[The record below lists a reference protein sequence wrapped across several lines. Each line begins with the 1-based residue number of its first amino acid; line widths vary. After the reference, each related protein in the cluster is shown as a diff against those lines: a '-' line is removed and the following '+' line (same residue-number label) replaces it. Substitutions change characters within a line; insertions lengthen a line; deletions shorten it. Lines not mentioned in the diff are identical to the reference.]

1 MNYPIKRNNKLAALL
16 AVVQSSDTGPT
27 AQANQVFE
35 DLATKA
41 NGPRRRLDS
50 LVQSDR
56 VGFNKL
62 VRDSVVPA
70 VVLK

>member
-56 VGFNKL
+56 AGFNKL